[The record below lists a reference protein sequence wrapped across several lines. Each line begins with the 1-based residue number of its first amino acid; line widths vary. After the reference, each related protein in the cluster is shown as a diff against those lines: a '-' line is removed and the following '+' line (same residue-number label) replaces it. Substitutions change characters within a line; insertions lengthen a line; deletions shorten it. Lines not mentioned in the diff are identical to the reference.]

1 MKPNT
6 SRRQFAKA
14 LASSPVLAGLGA
26 AATGAVAGAAGSSS
40 NIKISF
46 PGGSLE
52 DSTLSFMQRLGVEWV
67 NASGPN
73 APTYSPEGRVILRD
87 GSTDTAR
94 GPWNETE
101 IRAMK
106 QKCDSF
112 GLHLGILMLHDF
124 RDVILGRARR
134 DEQIEHVQESIRVAG
149 RVGIP
154 VVEYNFYA
162 LRAMG
167 GYYRKPG
174 RGGVQLSAHDYDR
187 GKDLPPLPDVGEHS
201 AEQLWERYTYFLK
214 AVIPVAEEAGVSM
227 AVHPNDPPPP
237 VFRGCAQILGSVDG
251 LKRMADIVNSPAS
264 GITLDTGVTTE
275 MGQDPV
281 EVIRW
286 FGRRKQI
293 NHVHFRNVVRE
304 VPRLKYTE
312 MFIDTGQA
320 DMPAALRA
328 LKEVGYDK
336 LLYPDHVP
344 RFPAED
350 GRYIGWSYAIGYIKA
365 LMQTV

>member
-174 RGGVQLSAHDYDR
+174 RGRRSA
-187 GKDLPPLPDVGEHS
+187 
-201 AEQLWERYTYFLK
+201 
-214 AVIPVAEEAGVSM
+214 
-227 AVHPNDPPPP
+227 
-237 VFRGCAQILGSVDG
+237 LG
-251 LKRMADIVNSPAS
+251 P
-264 GITLDTGVTTE
+264 
-275 MGQDPV
+275 
-281 EVIRW
+281 
-286 FGRRKQI
+286 
-293 NHVHFRNVVRE
+293 
-304 VPRLKYTE
+304 
-312 MFIDTGQA
+312 
-320 DMPAALRA
+320 
-328 LKEVGYDK
+328 
-336 LLYPDHVP
+336 
-344 RFPAED
+344 
-350 GRYIGWSYAIGYIKA
+350 
-365 LMQTV
+365 